1 MCVPRIDRI
10 HLCSEIHVF
19 AKEKQKEKGYRKGN
33 VIQWLRVLEPGCLCS
48 KAITH

>member
-1 MCVPRIDRI
+1 MCVPRIDHI

-19 AKEKQKEKGYRKGN
+19 AKEKGYRKGN

-48 KAITH
+48 KAIAH